1 MTSNYVHKFPQSL
14 CEFPVCTGI
23 FCLSSLGALVV
34 CAIAGVLGPT
44 EMSCVRIWF
53 HFPPALTQSAR
64 CRARSPAACVLT
76 SAPEWM
82 QARYQA
88 PVRGRTQRLRIL
100 NPAALGNFWRD
111 TDMRGRQGNSVEG
124 GNEKGFRSKNWSFL
138 IEGVTRRFWLLS
150 ALDWLRQ
157 WDYNIWVQLISSR
170 ICKSQQYKVVCTISA
185 NRTKFWRVI
194 QSKCRVLRNFTSS
207 SDKAGPAIMRNSW

>member
-23 FCLSSLGALVV
+23 FCLSSLCALVV
-34 CAIAGVLGPT
+34 CASAGVLGPT

-111 TDMRGRQGNSVEG
+111 TDMRERQGNSVEG
-124 GNEKGFRSKNWSFL
+124 GHEKGFRNKNWSFL
-138 IEGVTRRFWLLS
+138 IEGVTRRFLALACS
-150 ALDWLRQ
+150 ALIETMRLQ
-157 WDYNIWVQLISSR
+157 YTSFYLISDLQVTTIKSCLHNF
-170 ICKSQQYKVVCTISA
+170 CKQDQILESYPIKVSCFKEFYRLI
-185 NRTKFWRVI
+185 W
-194 QSKCRVLRNFTSS
+194 
-207 SDKAGPAIMRNSW
+207 